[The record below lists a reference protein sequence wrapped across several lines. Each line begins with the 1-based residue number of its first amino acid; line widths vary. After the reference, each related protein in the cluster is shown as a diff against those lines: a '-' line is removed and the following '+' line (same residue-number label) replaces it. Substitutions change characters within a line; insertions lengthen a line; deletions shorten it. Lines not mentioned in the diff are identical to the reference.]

1 MYKEVF
7 ALLAFPVAF
16 YVLITSIR
24 AGCFAVFCGERVAS
38 LGMHLHNISV
48 TTSDVCSTVW

>member
-24 AGCFAVFCGERVAS
+24 AGCFAVFCGERAAS